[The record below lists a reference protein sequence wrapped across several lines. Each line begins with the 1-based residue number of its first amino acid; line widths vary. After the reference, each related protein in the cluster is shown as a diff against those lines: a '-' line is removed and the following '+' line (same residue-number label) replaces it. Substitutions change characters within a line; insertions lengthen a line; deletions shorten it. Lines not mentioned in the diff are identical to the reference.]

1 VTNGRNN
8 GHLGAET
15 LQALLEGEL
24 SDGERIRTEEHLASC
39 ARCASELAGWR
50 SLFDELGTLP
60 TLAPGAGFQDRV
72 LTEVRAPEV
81 LPLAA
86 RIAAA
91 VGLGGRERHPAS
103 DRLQDY
109 VDEALPERQAARVRT
124 HLDGCD
130 LCAGEV
136 AVWRSLEAKLGG
148 LERLAPAE
156 DFGERVMAR
165 VQIAVPAPARAPEW
179 RRALAWAWSVVPRT
193 RRAWAAICGV
203 AVTPLTTM
211 GLVLWTVFT
220 HPALTPG
227 ALASFAW
234 WKASALLS
242 AAWTALTRTALE
254 SESLFGLYSVLES
267 VVRSPSALAAMFLFF
282 SLGTVAAAWVLYRN
296 LVPTRRVE
304 GRYAHVS
311 IR

>member
-24 SDGERIRTEEHLASC
+24 SERERIPTEEHLAAC
-39 ARCASELAGWR
+39 ARCASELASWH

-60 TLAPGAGFQDRV
+60 TLAPGADFGDRV
-72 LTEVRAPEV
+72 LAGVRAPEV

-86 RIAAA
+86 RVAAA
-91 VGLGGRERHPAS
+91 VGLRRDRHPVS

-109 VDEALPERQAARVRT
+109 VDGALPERLAARVRT
-124 HLDGCD
+124 HLDGCEV
-130 LCAGEV
+130 CAGEV
-136 AVWRSLEAKLGG
+136 AIWKSLEAKLGS
-148 LERLAPAE
+148 LERIAPAE
-156 DFGERVMAR
+156 DFAERVLAR
-165 VQIAVPAPARAPEW
+165 VQLPVTAPARAPEW
-179 RRALAWAWSVVPRT
+179 RRAVAWAWSLVPRT

-203 AVTPLTTM
+203 AVTPVTTM

-242 AAWTALTRTALE
+242 AAWTALSRTALE

>member
-8 GHLGAET
+8 EHLGAET

-24 SDGERIRTEEHLASC
+24 SERERIRTEEHLASC
-39 ARCASELAGWR
+39 ARCASELAAWS

-60 TLAPGAGFQDRV
+60 TLAPAAGFRDRV
-72 LTEVRAPEV
+72 LADVRAPEV

-91 VGLGGRERHPAS
+91 VGLGGRDPHPTS
-103 DRLQDY
+103 DRLQEY
-109 VDEALPERQAARVRT
+109 VDGVLPGRRAARVRT

-130 LCAGEV
+130 VCTGEV
-136 AVWRSLEAKLGG
+136 AVWRSLAAKLGSLG
-148 LERLAPAE
+148 RIAPAE
-156 DFGERVMAR
+156 GFAERVMAR
-165 VQIAVPAPARAPEW
+165 VRIPVPAPVRAPEW
-179 RRALAWAWSVVPRT
+179 RRAVAWAWSLVPRT

-203 AVTPLTTM
+203 AVTPLATI

-234 WKASALLS
+234 WKASGLLF
-242 AAWTALTRTALE
+242 AAWTALSRTALE

-267 VVRSPSALAAMFLFF
+267 VVRTPSALAAMFLFF

>member
-1 VTNGRNN
+1 MTNGQNN

-24 SDGERIRTEEHLASC
+24 SERERIQTEEHLASC
-39 ARCASELAGWR
+39 ARCASELAAWS

-60 TLAPGAGFQDRV
+60 TLAPHAGFRDRV
-72 LTEVRAPEV
+72 LAEVSAPEV

-86 RIAAA
+86 RIASV
-91 VGLGGRERHPAS
+91 VGLGSRDRHPAS

-109 VDEALPERQAARVRT
+109 VDGALPERQAARVRT
-124 HLDGCD
+124 HLNGCD
-130 LCAGEV
+130 VCAGEV
-136 AVWRSLEAKLGG
+136 AVWKSLEAKLGSLG
-148 LERLAPAE
+148 RIAPAE
-156 DFGERVMAR
+156 DFAELVMAR
-165 VQIAVPAPARAPEW
+165 VQIPAPVPVRAPEW
-179 RRALAWAWSVVPRT
+179 RRALAWAWSLLPRT

-203 AVTPLTTM
+203 AVTPLTTI

-220 HPALTPG
+220 HPALTPS

-234 WKASALLS
+234 WKASGLLS
-242 AAWTALTRTALE
+242 AAWTALSRTALE
-254 SESLFGLYSVLES
+254 SESLFGLYSLLES

-311 IR
+311 IQ